1 MWHGYN
7 LCYACDDGEF
17 LMMMVSRMFQSRF
30 IQDSSLD
37 QMRDLKK
44 LELGAGL
51 DEQHEGSEQEELP
64 EEATIFNILRSMCN
78 NHNIL

>member
-1 MWHGYN
+1 
-7 LCYACDDGEF
+7 
-17 LMMMVSRMFQSRF
+17 MMMVSRMFQSRF

-37 QMRDLKK
+37 QLRDLKK
-44 LELGAGL
+44 VELGAGL

-64 EEATIFNILRSMCN
+64 GEATIFNILHSMCN

>member
-17 LMMMVSRMFQSRF
+17 LMMMVSHMFQSRF

-37 QMRDLKK
+37 QLWDLKK
-44 LELGAGL
+44 VELGAGL
-51 DEQHEGSEQEELP
+51 DEQQEGSEQEELP
-64 EEATIFNILRSMCN
+64 EEATVFNI
-78 NHNIL
+78 